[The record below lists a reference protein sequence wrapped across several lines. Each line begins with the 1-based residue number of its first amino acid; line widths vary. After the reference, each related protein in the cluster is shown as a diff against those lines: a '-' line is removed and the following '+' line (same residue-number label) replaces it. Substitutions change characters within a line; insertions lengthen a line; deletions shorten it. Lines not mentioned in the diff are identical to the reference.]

1 MNRDALTS
9 LLLPVEHQARLA
21 LVPEQREGIA
31 PILQDELEQL
41 REVRSDLAATTS
53 RRDRF
58 FLICE
63 ARWIREEAD
72 NRIEMLLN
80 DSQQP
85 AWEDIRQI
93 RRAELRD
100 SLQRYADFPHSHPP
114 VEE

>member
-1 MNRDALTS
+1 MDRDSLTP
-9 LLLPVEHQARLA
+9 LLLPLNQQAQLA
-21 LVPEQREGIA
+21 LRSEQRERIA

-41 REVRSDLAATTS
+41 REVRTDLAATTS

-72 NRIEMLLN
+72 NRIEMLLS
-80 DSQQP
+80 DAQQLP
-85 AWEDIRQI
+85 WEEIRQI

-114 VEE
+114 IDE